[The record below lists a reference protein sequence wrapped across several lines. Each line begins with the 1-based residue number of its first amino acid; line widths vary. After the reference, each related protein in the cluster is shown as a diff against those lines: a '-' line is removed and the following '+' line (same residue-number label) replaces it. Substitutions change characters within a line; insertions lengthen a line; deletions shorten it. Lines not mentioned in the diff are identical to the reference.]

1 VQSEDGGRDGGGH
14 EGSRSAGSRS
24 SGRSRRSTG
33 GRNER
38 GELPLHRAA
47 RRGDVR
53 QTKKLI
59 KDGADVNCRDYAGLS
74 CCHVITRLFGIR
86 CITIMRGFQH

>member
-1 VQSEDGGRDGGGH
+1 MGVCVCVRITADERGTARSSCPGRSSTGRGTGGGGGRTG
-14 EGSRSAGSRS
+14 
-24 SGRSRRSTG
+24 TG

-47 RRGDVR
+47 RRGDVK

-59 KDGADVNCRDYAGLS
+59 RNGADVNCRDYAGTM
-74 CCHVITRLFGIR
+74 HVHVLLDS
-86 CITIMRGFQH
+86 

>member
-1 VQSEDGGRDGGGH
+1 MGVCVCVCVRITADERGTARSSCPGRSSTGRGTGGGGGGRTG
-14 EGSRSAGSRS
+14 
-24 SGRSRRSTG
+24 TG

-47 RRGDVR
+47 RRGDVK

-59 KDGADVNCRDYAGLS
+59 RNGADVNCRDYAGMM
-74 CCHVITRLFGIR
+74 HVHVLLDS
-86 CITIMRGFQH
+86 